1 MAMAAAG
8 TGAGHERLGA
18 GEGPAQSC
26 EPTWKTSIVNKASIV
41 SADVFSNERGVL
53 HCHCSNACLR
63 CMWPDMMRRNSSR

>member
-1 MAMAAAG
+1 MVMAATR

-26 EPTWKTSIVNKASIV
+26 EPVCKASIVNKASIV
-41 SADVFSNERGVL
+41 PTDVFSNKRRAL

-63 CMWPDMMRRNSSR
+63 CMWPD